1 MAPVI
6 KALKREGV
14 ASKKYSIIT
23 VRGLTWNVF
32 KDAIK
37 SLTVF
42 FKTKVKRSKS
52 AINH

>member
-1 MAPVI
+1 M
-6 KALKREGV
+6 KLGV
-14 ASKKYSIIT
+14 NNPLLGIASKKCSIIT
-23 VRGLTWNVF
+23 VRGLMWNVF
-32 KDAIK
+32 KNALK